1 MGVQML
7 IISERIN
14 GQFSSVGK
22 AIDKRDAKCIQ
33 DMAIKQ
39 VEFGANMLDINTGPG
54 RDDAPA
60 CMEWLVK
67 TVQEVVDVPLC
78 LDSPGPKTM
87 EAGLK
92 VCDKKPLINS
102 TTAEQKKME
111 RFFPLARDYDAD
123 IVCLTISEK
132 GIPNDP
138 ESRTELAMLMMT
150 TAMEYEIMPEKIF
163 LDPIILPVGA
173 AQDQGRA
180 VIESIK
186 QFRMLN
192 DPPPRTVVGLSNVS
206 NMAKERSLLNRT
218 YLAMLMG
225 AGLNAAICDPED
237 EELMKV
243 AKAGE
248 ILLNEKLY
256 CDDFLRG

>member
-1 MGVQML
+1 ML

-14 GQFSSVGK
+14 GQFSAVGK
-22 AIDKRDAKCIQ
+22 AIDSRDTKFIQ
-33 DMAIKQ
+33 EIAVRQ
-39 VEFGANMLDINTGPG
+39 AEAGAHMLDINTGPG

-67 TVQEVVDVPLC
+67 TVQEAVDIPLC

-92 VCDKKPLINS
+92 VCNRRALINS

-123 IVCLTISEK
+123 IVCLTISER

-150 TAMEYEIMPEKIF
+150 TAMEYEIMPDRIY
-163 LDPIILPVGA
+163 LDPVILPVGA
-173 AQDQGRA
+173 AQDQGK
-180 VIESIK
+180 VVLESIR
-186 QFRMLN
+186 QFRMLD
-192 DPPPRTVVGLSNVS
+192 DPSPKTVVGLSNVS
-206 NMAKERSLLNRT
+206 NMTKERSLLNRT

-225 AGLNAAICDPED
+225 AGLTAAICDPED
-237 EELMKV
+237 RELMKV
-243 AKAGE
+243 IKAGE